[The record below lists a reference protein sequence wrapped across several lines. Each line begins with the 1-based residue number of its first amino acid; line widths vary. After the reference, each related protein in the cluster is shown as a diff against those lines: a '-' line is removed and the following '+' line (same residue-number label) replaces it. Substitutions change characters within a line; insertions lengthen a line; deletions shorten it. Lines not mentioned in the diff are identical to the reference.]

1 MSRFLLIALAGA
13 LGVALRYA
21 LTLALPRDAAAQ
33 FPWATLLANVLGCAA
48 MGAILALFSIKFPN
62 HENLRLALTV
72 GLLGGF
78 TTFSAFAADAITLL
92 DADRALR
99 AILYVA
105 ASVALSLAAAFVAFR
120 AASAA
125 LA

>member
-1 MSRFLLIALAGA
+1 MSRFLLISLAGA

-21 LTLALPRDAAAQ
+21 LSLALPRVSASQ
-33 FPWATLLANVLGCAA
+33 FPWATLAANVLGCCA
-48 MGAILALFSIKFPN
+48 MGALLALFTVRLPN

-78 TTFSAFAADAITLL
+78 TTFSAFAADALTLL
-92 DADRALR
+92 DADHAPR
-99 AILYVA
+99 AILYI
-105 ASVALSLAAAFVAFR
+105 ALSVTLSLTAALLAFR
-120 AASAA
+120 ALTLA